1 MSAPVSTKSRT
12 KQPEI
17 RRDQLL
23 DAAERLFA
31 KKGLAESTVADI
43 AEEAGVAKGTFYLYF
58 PSKDHCVVAVKK
70 RLADGIVDRFIAV
83 LAPEFDRMAKG
94 EDEIDVPV
102 VTRRILA
109 VSFRYAAEN
118 AEIHSALFHVGDT
131 HEVDQVSLE
140 SEAAIVSCL
149 TQAFRMMNEV
159 GAAEVQHPEHTAR
172 ILFAGVHW
180 ALEDVLRRDEPEKLD
195 ALKEAALEMVTRV
208 LARPA

>member
-1 MSAPVSTKSRT
+1 MSAPVSTRVRT

-83 LAPEFDRMAKG
+83 LAPEFDRLAKG
-94 EDEIDVPV
+94 ESEIDVPG
-102 VTRRILA
+102 VTRRILD
-109 VSFRYAAEN
+109 VSFR
-118 AEIHSALFHVGDT
+118 
-131 HEVDQVSLE
+131 
-140 SEAAIVSCL
+140 
-149 TQAFRMMNEV
+149 
-159 GAAEVQHPEHTAR
+159 
-172 ILFAGVHW
+172 
-180 ALEDVLRRDEPEKLD
+180 
-195 ALKEAALEMVTRV
+195 
-208 LARPA
+208 